1 MAKSQKN
8 CSEDSMSNAFEEF
21 LTQFK
26 KTGSEKADGYRR
38 DAFIGLTELE
48 KKIVFDYLV
57 SELPWQIEWLF
68 FINPQQAAVVAKNRE
83 AKERGNRY
91 AHVYLIQKQLV
102 NQCGEMEYQQHMIDD
117 YYNYIDEIKP
127 LVVDAIAQ
135 TPISSSSVSF
145 FKNLILVE
153 SNEDALASASV
164 HFLNSMGFVRDTES
178 EKKIYLRLLKE
189 LRCGNDLVKIG
200 AIEYIMKKGQLKL

>member
-1 MAKSQKN
+1 
-8 CSEDSMSNAFEEF
+8 MSNAFEKF

-26 KTGSEKADGYRR
+26 KTGSEKADGYSR
-38 DAFIGLTELE
+38 DAFVGLAEIE

-57 SELPWQIEWLF
+57 SELPWEIEWLF
-68 FINPQQAAVVAKNRE
+68 FLDPQRAAVVAKNKE
-83 AKERGNRY
+83 AEARGNRHS
-91 AHVYLIQKQLV
+91 HVYLIQKQLV

-117 YYNYIDEIKP
+117 YHNYVDDLKP

-135 TPISSSSVSF
+135 TPITSSSINF

-153 SNEDALASASV
+153 SNQDSLASATV
-164 HFLNSMGFVRDTES
+164 HFLNSMGFARDAEP

-189 LRCGNDLVKIG
+189 LRCENRMVKIG
-200 AIEYIMKKGQLKL
+200 AVDYILKNGKKDINKIF